1 MNFRMEVLQSAVC
14 KHYNVSPTELHSKS
28 RKMEIVGAR
37 RMFFFFARKHFNKTY
52 TSIANIFGAN
62 HATVMHH
69 EKKMIGYLE
78 FDKKEMLRYINIR
91 DMVFDEKTFINI
103 RDEYDC
109 LNRERIL
116 ITDRMEEIQNEI
128 NLINNKNE
136 FNYGN

>member
-52 TSIANIFGAN
+52 TSIANMFGAN

-69 EKKMIGYLE
+69 EKKMIGHLE
-78 FDKKEMLRYINIR
+78 FDKLEMLSCIKIR
-91 DMVFDEKTFINI
+91 DMLFEEKTFTNI
-103 RDEYDC
+103 RDEHDC
-109 LNRERIL
+109 LNREKI
-116 ITDRMEEIQNEI
+116 IIEDRMKEIQDEI

-136 FNYGN
+136 FKYGN

>member
-1 MNFRMEVLQSAVC
+1 
-14 KHYNVSPTELHSKS
+14 
-28 RKMEIVGAR
+28 
-37 RMFFFFARKHFNKTY
+37 
-52 TSIANIFGAN
+52 
-62 HATVMHH
+62 MHH